1 MHGGKGA
8 DWYGMPGGRFSL
20 GRLQEGSGY
29 CVGAVV
35 STGMGVG
42 DEGSSDDAQGGLA
55 GNGMRDV
62 WVLGEG
68 WFRGVNG
75 VFDVSCGLS
84 SSILFQR
91 IHLTYFVLSSLNTRR
106 SGSEHIEFPSYEPF
120 HYLLSEL
127 INYTCSLR
135 MSAS

>member
-20 GRLQEGSGY
+20 GRLEEGSGY

-42 DEGSSDDAQGGLA
+42 DQGSNEDGQGGLA

-68 WFRGVNG
+68 LFRGVNG
-75 VFDVSCGLS
+75 VFDVS
-84 SSILFQR
+84 
-91 IHLTYFVLSSLNTRR
+91 
-106 SGSEHIEFPSYEPF
+106 
-120 HYLLSEL
+120 
-127 INYTCSLR
+127 
-135 MSAS
+135 